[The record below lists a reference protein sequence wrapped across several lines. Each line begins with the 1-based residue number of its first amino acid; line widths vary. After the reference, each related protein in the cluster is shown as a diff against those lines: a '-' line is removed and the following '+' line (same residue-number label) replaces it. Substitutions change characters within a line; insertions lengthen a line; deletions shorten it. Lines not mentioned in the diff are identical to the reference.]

1 MRMKVLVLGAT
12 GMLGH
17 AVLGALVDQ
26 PGIEPAGAV
35 RSAESAARL
44 PARLRPAARILG
56 DLTALDTLRAGLD
69 ATRPD
74 VVVNCTSLAKA
85 DLQDPLKAFTV
96 YSLLPRRLAQLCR
109 DRAARLVQVSS
120 DGVFSGSRGQYTER
134 DLPDAADVYGAAKL
148 LGEVDGP
155 GAVTLRTSMVGH
167 ELGTRAGLLEWFLAQ
182 QGSCRCFDRAV
193 FSGLPT
199 VELAA
204 IVRDVVLPQPRLQ
217 GIYHVAA
224 APISKYELLRR
235 VAKVYGKSIDL
246 VADSSVVIDRSLVAE
261 RFRADSG
268 YTAPDWDRLVNIM
281 HASHSFAARV

>member
-1 MRMKVLVLGAT
+1 MRVLVLGAT

-17 AVLGALVDQ
+17 AVLGALVGR
-26 PGIEPAGAV
+26 PGIDAAGAV
-35 RSAESAARL
+35 RSAGSAARL
-44 PARLRPAARILG
+44 PPALRPAASILG
-56 DLTALDTLRAGLD
+56 DLTALETLRAGLD

-109 DRAARLVQVSS
+109 DRGARLVQISS
-120 DGVFSGSRGQYTER
+120 DGVFSGARGLYTER
-134 DLPDAADVYGAAKL
+134 DLPDAADVYGASKL

-155 GAVTLRTSMVGH
+155 GAVTIRTSMVGH
-167 ELGTRAGLLEWFLAQ
+167 ELGTHAGLLEWFLTQ
-182 QGSCRCFDRAV
+182 QGSCRSFDRAV

-199 VELAA
+199 VELAT
-204 IVRDVVLPQPRLQ
+204 IIRDVVLPRPQLQ

-224 APISKYELLRR
+224 APISKHALLRR
-235 VAKVYGKSIDL
+235 VAQVYGKAIEL

-261 RFRADSG
+261 RFRADTG

-281 HASHSFAARV
+281 HASQSTAARV

>member
-1 MRMKVLVLGAT
+1 MKVLVLGAT

-17 AVLGALVDQ
+17 AVLEALVGR
-26 PGIEPAGAV
+26 PGIEATGAV

-44 PARLRPAARILG
+44 PAGLRPAANVLG
-56 DLTALDTLRAGLD
+56 DLTVLETLRAGLD
-69 ATRPD
+69 ATSPD

-109 DRAARLVQVSS
+109 DRGARLVQISS
-120 DGVFSGSRGQYTER
+120 DGVFAGTRGRYTER
-134 DLPDAADVYGAAKL
+134 DLPDAADVYGASKL

-155 GAVTLRTSMVGH
+155 GALTIRTSMVGH

-182 QGSCRCFDRAV
+182 QGSSCRSFDRAV

-199 VELAA
+199 VELAS
-204 IVRDVVLPQPRLQ
+204 IIRDVVLPRPQLQ

-224 APISKYELLRR
+224 APISKHELLGR
-235 VAKVYGKSIDL
+235 VAQAYGKSIDL
-246 VADSSVVIDRSLVAE
+246 VADSSVVIDRSLVAA
-261 RFRADSG
+261 RFRADTG
-268 YTAPDWDRLVNIM
+268 YSAPDWT
-281 HASHSFAARV
+281 AS